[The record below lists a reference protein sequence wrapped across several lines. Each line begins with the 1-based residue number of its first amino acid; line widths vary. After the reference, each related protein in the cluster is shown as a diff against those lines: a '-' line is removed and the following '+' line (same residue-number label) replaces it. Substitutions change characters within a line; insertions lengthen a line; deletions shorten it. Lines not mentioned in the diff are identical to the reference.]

1 MSEGNFLH
9 SVYIA
14 LARAGKVLLL
24 GYCISFV
31 FCNSGRKTMPHKK
44 LSCRRETARRFV

>member
-31 FCNSGRKTMPHKK
+31 VCNSGRKTYKK